1 MPEEFY
7 KKVEFLC
14 KKISNVEWSGILLYT
29 YEGTIARPE
38 SFIITLKDI
47 ILMDKGSSGA
57 TEYEFNGGEDD
68 FHIDYM
74 EKYPDRR
81 SWKIGHIHSHNTMG
95 VFFSATDT
103 GELKDNASA
112 HNIYVS
118 LIVNNDMKTCCRIC
132 YIEEPLINNISFQWQ
147 ARNEKGETYISRST
161 ENVVVDK
168 CLVTHEAEVEISFP
182 PENVFND
189 FFLENIQKVLEKEEE
204 KRKTIYGHPYPK
216 HDVGFYESSSR
227 KEVDVT
233 VSKSLI
239 TTYDPIKKLF
249 LAAKICM
256 TDYPT
261 AGDYINFIKLLV
273 RVSFPHNVIEGEE
286 LTEFFRNFSS
296 LRYGAGYIEKKI
308 KETLN
313 PVLEEFFPTAENYW
327 QKQARV
333 NTAIKHLEGF
343 AKLFKSAKS
352 VINALEKYGR

>member
-57 TEYEFNGGEDD
+57 TEYELNGGEDD

-95 VFFSATDT
+95 VFFSATDV

-168 CLVTHEAEVEISFP
+168 CLVTHEAEIEISFP
-182 PENVFND
+182 PESVFND
-189 FFLENIQKVLEKEEE
+189 FFLENIQKVLEKKEE
-204 KRKTIYGHPYPK
+204 RKTIYGYPYSR
-216 HDVGFYESSSR
+216 HDVGFYEPSSCE
-227 KEVDVT
+227 EVDVA
-233 VSKSLI
+233 VNRKLV

-249 LAAKICM
+249 LEAKICV

-261 AGDYINFIKLLV
+261 TGDYTNFIKLLI
-273 RVSFPHNVIEGEE
+273 RASFPHSTIEGEE
-286 LTEFFRNFSS
+286 LTEFFRNFTAF
-296 LRYGAGYIEKKI
+296 RYGANYIEKRI
-308 KETLN
+308 KDTLN

-327 QKQARV
+327 QKEARV
-333 NTAIKHLEGF
+333 KTAKKHLEGF